1 MKCLKL
7 NCSYRISD
15 ISICEKKELNIK
27 FMTDEEIMK
36 YLINTKE

>member
-7 NCSYRISD
+7 NCPYRIPD
-15 ISICEKKELNIK
+15 IGIEPKQELNIK
-27 FMTDEEIMK
+27 FMNEIEIMN